1 MTVDL
6 SQAPPRPQNLE
17 EAYALILLLWQEV
30 LRLRAENAGLREEN
44 VVLRE
49 ANGRLERRVEELEER
64 LRTDSSNSSKP
75 PSSDGAGKGDRG
87 RPVRER
93 SGRKRGGQPGHEG
106 KARELLPTEQMDEV
120 VPCRPPETCP
130 CGGSVVV
137 DEEHVERKQ
146 QFEVPRIR
154 PRGTEYQIY
163 GGSCEQ
169 CGQHHRGALPE
180 GVGPG
185 MLGRRAMAMVA
196 VLSGKFH
203 LSKRDIE
210 EILTDFFG
218 REVSLGTVSDTE
230 ERVSE
235 AVAAPVEEARAYVQQ
250 QAVVHADETGHKVA
264 GKRSWVWV
272 AVTVAV
278 TVFLVRCSRGAAA
291 AKELLGAAFLG
302 LLVSDRWSAYTWVD
316 ALRRQLCW
324 AHLIRDMTKISERA
338 GKAGELGNRLLEF
351 VQKMFHLWHE
361 FRGGTLN
368 RAEFQQAMV
377 PIREAIES
385 LLREGAV
392 CGDAKTQ
399 RTCKKILKLRPALW
413 TFVEVEGVE
422 PTNNVAERAIR
433 AYVMWRKASFGTQGD
448 RGNAFVERIL
458 TVCATCKQQRRNVLD
473 YVTAAMEAYLRGRP
487 GPSLLPEI
495 GGTELAEA
503 A

>member
-1 MTVDL
+1 
-6 SQAPPRPQNLE
+6 
-17 EAYALILLLWQEV
+17 
-30 LRLRAENAGLREEN
+30 
-44 VVLRE
+44 
-49 ANGRLERRVEELEER
+49 
-64 LRTDSSNSSKP
+64 
-75 PSSDGAGKGDRG
+75 
-87 RPVRER
+87 
-93 SGRKRGGQPGHEG
+93 
-106 KARELLPTEQMDEV
+106 
-120 VPCRPPETCP
+120 
-130 CGGSVVV
+130 
-137 DEEHVERKQ
+137 
-146 QFEVPRIR
+146 
-154 PRGTEYQIY
+154 
-163 GGSCEQ
+163 
-169 CGQHHRGALPE
+169 
-180 GVGPG
+180 
-185 MLGRRAMAMVA
+185 MLGPRAMAMVA

-218 REVSLGTVSDTE
+218 LEVSLGTVSDTE

-291 AKELLGAAFLG
+291 AKELLGAAFLR

-338 GKAGELGNRLLEF
+338 GKVGELGNRLLEF